1 MTSPEIIS
9 KAEFGRRIKVT
20 RQRVYQL
27 VKEGLPIRKDGKVD
41 FVKAKRWVTKHLD
54 HHRREARKPGV
65 GGDAP
70 TTSETRSQK
79 LAWEAQLR
87 ELEFRKRSGELVDRA
102 ATERTIFERATAER
116 DRWIGWV
123 ARATAQIATEAEVDP
138 TKLHPLLDRLVRDH
152 LTELAA
158 TPLDQ
163 LGGSA
168 SRAAR

>member
-1 MTSPEIIS
+1 MTTPKIIS
-9 KAEFGRRIKVT
+9 KAEFGRRIDVT
-20 RQRVYQL
+20 RQRVSQL
-27 VKEGLPIRKDGKVD
+27 VKEGLPVRKDGKID
-41 FVKAKRWVTKHLD
+41 FAKGRRWVDQHLD
-54 HHRREARKPGV
+54 QHRREARKPRAGPV
-65 GGDAP
+65 VPAAA

-79 LAWEAQLR
+79 LSWEAQLR

-138 TKLHPLLDRLVRDH
+138 TKLFAILDRLVRDQ

-158 TPLDQ
+158 TPFNKL
-163 LGGSA
+163 LRG
-168 SRAAR
+168 

>member
-9 KAEFGRRIKVT
+9 KAEFGRRINVT

-27 VKEGLPIRKDGKVD
+27 VKEGLPVRKDGKVD
-41 FVKAKRWVTKHLD
+41 FAKAKRWVAQHLD
-54 HHRREARKPGV
+54 QHRREARKPGV
-65 GGDAP
+65 VGSDAP

-123 ARATAQIATEAEVDP
+123 ARASAQIATEAEVDQ
-138 TKLHPLLDRLVRDH
+138 TKLFGILDRLVRDQ

-158 TPLDQ
+158 TPLKA
-163 LGGSA
+163 L
-168 SRAAR
+168 RP